1 MTLPSTNRKRLF
13 GYSSRIVPCPRPVV
27 MRLLTDIH
35 SVTVGR
41 YTSSLVHS
49 LRASMIQ
56 KKWSLTDFF
65 VLATLVLPVKSERR
79 SPLRSH
85 TKSAKKCP
93 FNDEYL
99 FFSPFDIESFCRGV
113 NCWDKTGS
121 TICHKSSRR
130 SIPVQY
136 FASFGSEKF
145 PVRFKPS
152 SRF

>member
-41 YTSSLVHS
+41 YTSPLVHS

-85 TKSAKKCP
+85 TKRAKKCP

-99 FFSPFDIESFCRGV
+99 FFLHSISRVSAEELIAGTKLAQRSATNHRDVQSLSSTSHPLDRKSFR
-113 NCWDKTGS
+113 
-121 TICHKSSRR
+121 
-130 SIPVQY
+130 
-136 FASFGSEKF
+136 
-145 PVRFKPS
+145 
-152 SRF
+152 